1 MSEIWNNASK
11 GSTTLWCD
19 GLKVSKLKTSTSRKR
34 KAKDTESD
42 DSSEEDVPDL
52 RKRSGIAKRPA
63 GKTKLEEKA
72 EETVSSL
79 KEKHCK
85 DFTEMQYRIWGEMV
99 AGGLHSSLDTAP
111 VTSMFVRAG
120 GSTPTRNNA
129 GQSMAQAL
137 SVIANQMASPVAV
150 PTVNSPHLGTS
161 PARKIESRS
170 KCYKQLMELH
180 NLKTNGVL
188 TQEEYEVEKKSV
200 VDTLHCLAK

>member
-1 MSEIWNNASK
+1 M
-11 GSTTLWCD
+11 
-19 GLKVSKLKTSTSRKR
+19 
-34 KAKDTESD
+34 
-42 DSSEEDVPDL
+42 
-52 RKRSGIAKRPA
+52 
-63 GKTKLEEKA
+63 
-72 EETVSSL
+72 
-79 KEKHCK
+79 
-85 DFTEMQYRIWGEMV
+85 